1 MNCLLTPVP
10 CLFIGI
16 PISQCV
22 LAKECFG
29 RFYMKEM
36 CRAEVF
42 PVTLMPFFFSKEYF
56 PLVNAACLLPAFF
69 LASRK
74 FYLF

>member
-1 MNCLLTPVP
+1 
-10 CLFIGI
+10 
-16 PISQCV
+16 